1 MRSTYIDIID
11 QDIVFGLMNNN
22 KKLKSFISDFPSYDN
37 IISHS
42 EKKKKEF
49 SKENRIRLVN
59 EIKEQYKGI
68 KISKELNNN
77 INSLLN
83 EKTFSVTS
91 GHQLSLFSG
100 PIYFIYKII
109 STIKIVSE
117 LNKKSKKQKF
127 VPVFWLASEDHDFD
141 EIAKVNI
148 SGKSLKWEKETLNQ
162 PVGKI
167 NSNNIEKVIKEYK
180 NQIIDSKYSSKLIKL
195 IDDNYT
201 SFISLS
207 KATRSFI
214 NQLFFEYGVIV
225 IDADSKNFKKTFV
238 ENMKSE
244 VLNGHCNKTVTKQIE
259 DIKKTFKDYKP
270 QVNPSDINFFKMGDT
285 GRVRIRKHGKG
296 FKIDKNITKKHL
308 IDQINENP
316 EKFSPNVIMRPLY
329 QETILPNV
337 CFVGGSSEIRYWIQ
351 LKS

>member
-59 EIKEQYKGI
+59 EVKEQYKGI

-127 VPVFWLASEDHDFD
+127 VPVFWLASEDHDL
-141 EIAKVNI
+141 
-148 SGKSLKWEKETLNQ
+148 SL
-162 PVGKI
+162 I
-167 NSNNIEKVIKEYK
+167 HI
-180 NQIIDSKYSSKLIKL
+180 
-195 IDDNYT
+195 
-201 SFISLS
+201 
-207 KATRSFI
+207 
-214 NQLFFEYGVIV
+214 
-225 IDADSKNFKKTFV
+225 
-238 ENMKSE
+238 
-244 VLNGHCNKTVTKQIE
+244 
-259 DIKKTFKDYKP
+259 
-270 QVNPSDINFFKMGDT
+270 
-285 GRVRIRKHGKG
+285 
-296 FKIDKNITKKHL
+296 
-308 IDQINENP
+308 
-316 EKFSPNVIMRPLY
+316 
-329 QETILPNV
+329 
-337 CFVGGSSEIRYWIQ
+337 
-351 LKS
+351 